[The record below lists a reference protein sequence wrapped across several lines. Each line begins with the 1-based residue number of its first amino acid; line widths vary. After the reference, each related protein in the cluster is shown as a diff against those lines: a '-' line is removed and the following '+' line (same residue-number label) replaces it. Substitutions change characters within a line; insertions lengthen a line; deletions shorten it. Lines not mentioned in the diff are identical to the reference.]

1 MPASI
6 IFALVLAATSA
17 AGSPVAVRGADS
29 PSDRLG
35 TDRLPRRDSAEFA
48 LAAARAQLEP
58 NYRKRPL
65 GLDYNGDAGNPH
77 FYFWTIIPTWGQ
89 GVVYFYVDRRIG
101 TVWGGYSN
109 CRQIHSPELTALQ
122 ARFRRRF
129 HVPTSKVRQ
138 IEREGS
144 PQEECRP

>member
-1 MPASI
+1 MPAST

-17 AGSPVAVRGADS
+17 AGSPVAAREVDS
-29 PSDRLG
+29 PSNRLG

-48 LAAARAQLEP
+48 LAAERAQLEP
-58 NYRKRPL
+58 SYRKGPL
-65 GLDYNGDAGNPH
+65 GLDGNGDAGSPH
-77 FYFWTIIPTWGQ
+77 FYSWTIIPTWGQ

-101 TVWGGYSN
+101 TVWGDYSD
-109 CRQIHSPELTALQ
+109 CRPIHSPELTALQ